1 MHFRVDITPYVPKVL
16 TAAAVV
22 GVLDIVWFCL
32 SRQRIYGSIKPKG
45 SRWQVPLVYLLVG
58 WALAMVES
66 NPACES
72 HENYTRLIA
81 SWGSFIGL
89 LVWGVFN
96 LTYGFI
102 SNQWPW
108 QTMGADTLW
117 GVTNCLLSILFLH
130 AVKSW

>member
-16 TAAAVV
+16 TAAAAV
-22 GVLDIVWFCL
+22 GVLDIVWFCVA
-32 SRQRIYGSIKPKG
+32 RQLVYSSVKPKG
-45 SRWQVPLVYLLVG
+45 SRWYVPFIYLLVG

-66 NPACES
+66 DPACES
-72 HENYTRLIA
+72 HENYNRLIA
-81 SWGSFIGL
+81 SWGSFVGL

-102 SNQWPW
+102 NDQWSLK
-108 QTMGADTLW
+108 TMGVDTLW
-117 GVTNCLLSILFLH
+117 GVMNCLFSILFLS